1 MAIERLSFLETLKDS
16 YSAYYNIN
24 PNEGMTELP
33 LVFRADFF
41 SRGENYWLFKSSV
54 VWVNETNEYLYLFS
68 APSFDV
74 ETVEKCMDYA
84 IEDGLPRVKPH
95 KDHNY
100 TNFIAIFV
108 ADSFDSEVLSAI
120 RKRSFSKSYNHSFWG
135 FSLLKTAAVDLSTQ
149 KLTHNR
155 TGHDLVKFYR
165 KLFAVQRKKS

>member
-24 PNEGMTELP
+24 PNEDMTELP

-41 SRGENYWLFKSSV
+41 SRGENYFLVKSAV
-54 VWVNETNEYLYLFS
+54 IWVNETNEYVYLFS
-68 APSFDV
+68 APTFDA

-100 TNFIAIFV
+100 TNFITVFV
-108 ADSFDSEVLSAI
+108 ADSFDDDTLKAI
-120 RKRSFSKSYNHSFWG
+120 RGRKFNKSYNHSLWG
-135 FSLLKTAAVDLSTQ
+135 FSLLKSAAVDLSSRKTY
-149 KLTHNR
+149 TNR
-155 TGHDLVKFYR
+155 AGHDLAKFYR
-165 KLFAVQRKKS
+165 KLFAVQEKKA